1 MSIDCEGG
9 RVWGTWGD
17 HEHYEILGKASPLS
31 SIFDDVVV
39 LRDVM
44 LC

>member
-9 RVWGTWGD
+9 RVWGFWGD
-17 HEHYEILGKASPLS
+17 EQYEILGKANPLS
-31 SIFDDVVV
+31 SISDDVVAMHH
-39 LRDVM
+39 VM